1 MPMERRSGA
10 IDILVLSVT
19 SDFSG
24 SAVFRTGRV
33 AGITVY
39 QKLAV
44 RDDIVTVVTTI
55 CSGET
60 LSQPRLAQLVV

>member
-1 MPMERRSGA
+1 MERRSGA
-10 IDILVLSVT
+10 IDIFVLSVT

-24 SAVFRTGRV
+24 SAVFGTGRV

-39 QKLAV
+39 QKLVV
-44 RDDIVTVVTTI
+44 RDDFVTVVTTI

-60 LSQPRLAQLVV
+60 LSQPRLEQLVV